1 MTKARWLLIA
11 LGVSLALNLALVGF
25 LAGRAAGPPPF
36 FRAAIG
42 VDPTVG
48 LGRMLRFLPDDRR
61 REVLGREAPRRIR
74 ESLAAVRETQRALDR
89 QLREDDFDAAEVA
102 ATLQAFRERFAE
114 SQARSHAALVAAAG
128 RLTPAERAQLV
139 AQMRERPRGRRG
151 DRPRRREGPGR
162 ERP

>member
-11 LGVSLALNLALVGF
+11 LVVSLALNLALVGF

-48 LGRMLRFLPDDRR
+48 LGRMLRFLPDERR

-89 QLREDDFDAAEVA
+89 QLREEDFDAAEVA

-139 AQMRERPRGRRG
+139 AQMRRGTKGRRG
-151 DRPRRREGPGR
+151 DRPRRREGA